1 MVTKVT
7 PKTKFKTKPV
17 IKAKK
22 ITTKPVTKSTIK
34 TKPKMP
40 TKTLKKKTAK
50 ATIVK
55 RVTFTAQEFK
65 EIQQMLTTN
74 DCQTLKEWIT
84 KRISEQ
90 KLQQ

>member
-1 MVTKVT
+1 MVTKIT

-17 IKAKK
+17 TKA
-22 ITTKPVTKSTIK
+22 TVK

-40 TKTLKKKTAK
+40 IKTLKKKTVK

-65 EIQQMLTTN
+65 KVQQMLTTN

-90 KLQQ
+90 KLQQPLSK